1 MLDNLA
7 ISYYITARGQLGSP
21 PGQDGKEEALQ
32 RQVQAAF
39 SAGVGYVQVRE
50 KDLPGRRLAQ
60 LVEDLQD
67 SPEKKGSRLLV
78 NERLDLAIAC
88 GADGVHLPADSLPLS
103 AARSK
108 AGREWIVGISCH
120 TEEEVEEALREGASY
135 VLWGPVFETPS
146 KPGAA
151 PLGLSD
157 LARLCRRFAI
167 PIFAL
172 GGVNVENAKDCVQ
185 AGAAGVA
192 GIRLFQQASNLE
204 EVCRYLHSL

>member
-7 ISYYITARGQLGSP
+7 ISYYITARGQLATP

-32 RQVQAAF
+32 RQVRASF

-60 LVEDLQD
+60 IVEDLQD

-78 NERLDLAIAC
+78 NERLDIAIAC
-88 GADGVHLPADSLPLS
+88 GVDGVHLPSDSLPLS
-103 AARSK
+103 AVRSK

-120 TEEEVEEALREGASY
+120 AEDDIEEALRQGASY
-135 VLWGPVFETPS
+135 ALVGPVFRTPS
-146 KPGAA
+146 KPDVA
-151 PLGLSD
+151 PLGLSR
-157 LARLCRRFAI
+157 LARLCSRFSI